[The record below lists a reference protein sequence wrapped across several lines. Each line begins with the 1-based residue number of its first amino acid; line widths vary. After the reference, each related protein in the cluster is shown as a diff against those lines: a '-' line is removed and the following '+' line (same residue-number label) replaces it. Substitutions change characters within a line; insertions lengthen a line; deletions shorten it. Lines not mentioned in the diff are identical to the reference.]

1 MLNWRN
7 LNQQLPALT
16 EDEVKALL
24 AQECDGMRRATIMV
38 RLHQRYTALRA
49 SRERQEL
56 LSDTKPRAVH
66 C

>member
-1 MLNWRN
+1 MLNWRS
-7 LNQQLPALT
+7 LNQQLPTLT
-16 EDEVKALL
+16 EDEVQTLL

-49 SRERQEL
+49 SRERQEM
-56 LSDTKPRAVH
+56 LSDTKPRVAH

>member
-1 MLNWRN
+1 MLNWRS
-7 LNQQLPALT
+7 LNEQLPALT

-24 AQECDGMRRATIMV
+24 AQECGGMRRATIMV

>member
-1 MLNWRN
+1 MLNWRS
-7 LNQQLPALT
+7 LNQQLPTLT
-16 EDEVKALL
+16 EDEVKTLL

-49 SRERQEL
+49 SREREEL
-56 LSDTKPRAVH
+56 LSDTKPRAAH

>member
-1 MLNWRN
+1 MLNWRS
-7 LNQQLPALT
+7 LNEQLPALT

>member
-7 LNQQLPALT
+7 LNQQLPSLT
-16 EDEVKALL
+16 EDEVKVLL

-56 LSDTKPRAVH
+56 LNDTKPRAAH

>member
-1 MLNWRN
+1 VLNWRN
-7 LNQQLPALT
+7 LNQQLPSLT

-56 LSDTKPRAVH
+56 LSDTKPRAV
-66 C
+66 

>member
-1 MLNWRN
+1 VLNWRS
-7 LNQQLPALT
+7 LNEQLPKLT
-16 EDEVKALL
+16 EDAVKALL

-56 LSDTKPRAVH
+56 LSDTKPRAV
-66 C
+66 